1 MSVSIATHRPSPML
15 RLTLIP
21 AIVGILF
28 VGRVYWLR
36 LQLDA
41 AGGQTSGMT
50 PILRCSPFAVR

>member
-1 MSVSIATHRPSPML
+1 ML